1 MDGLMR
7 VMLSGCS
14 GGGKSTLLFE
24 LAERGHAVVAEAALR
39 VLREEQQGE
48 GRALPWVDAM
58 AFGRRALTM
67 SIADHEAAHGLTFF
81 DRGVVDAGVVIT
93 ARGGSLPV
101 EVSHYRYDHVFLAP
115 PWPEIYEVNED
126 RRHSFEKAV
135 RDYERIQSAY
145 LNAGYEPIVLPRDN
159 VTARADFVL
168 ARVTDSCRPLPTP
181 KRAFPNPARRHS

>member
-1 MDGLMR
+1 MR

-14 GGGKSTLLFE
+14 GGGKSTLLSE
-24 LAERGHAVVAEAALR
+24 LAERGRSVVADAALR
-39 VLREEQQGE
+39 VLPEEQRSE

-58 AFGRRALTM
+58 AFGRRALAM
-67 SIADHEAAHGLTFF
+67 SVVDHEGAHGLTFF

-101 EVSHYRYDHVFLAP
+101 EVAHYRYDQVFLAP

-126 RRHSFEKAV
+126 RRHRFGKAV

-145 LNAGYEPIVLPRDN
+145 TNAGYEPIELPRDN
-159 VTARADFVL
+159 VAARAELVL
-168 ARVTDSCRPLPTP
+168 TRVTG
-181 KRAFPNPARRHS
+181 

>member
-1 MDGLMR
+1 MPIVMDGLMR

-14 GGGKSTLLFE
+14 GGGKSTLLSE
-24 LAERGHAVVAEAALR
+24 LSERGYAVVAEAALR

-58 AFGRRALTM
+58 AFGRRALAM
-67 SIADHEAAHGLTFF
+67 SVEDHEAAHGLTFF

-93 ARGGSLPV
+93 AGGGPLPV
-101 EVSHYRYDHVFLAP
+101 EVARYRYDHVFLAP

-145 LNAGYEPIVLPRDN
+145 LNAGYEPIGLPRDD
-159 VTARADFVL
+159 VAARADFVL
-168 ARVTDSCRPLPTP
+168 TQVTE
-181 KRAFPNPARRHS
+181 